1 MILLLSFFKMYGSL
15 IPGYMIGD
23 FKMNMILNFKKEKW
37 TMILMHAIWVQKSK
51 NCLYL
56 FDDDNSLK

>member
-23 FKMNMILNFKKEKW
+23 FKMNMILNFKKEKSN
-37 TMILMHAIWVQKSK
+37 TSYDFNACAI
-51 NCLYL
+51 
-56 FDDDNSLK
+56 

>member
-1 MILLLSFFKMYGSL
+1 MYGSL

-23 FKMNMILNFKKEKW
+23 FKMNMILNFKNEKSN
-37 TMILMHAIWVQKSK
+37 TSYDFNACAIWVQKSK

-56 FDDDNSLK
+56 FDDDNFLK